1 MRNRRTVAAAPEA
14 NGGIS
19 RPTAGAAVLRAAR
32 AGLLMAAV
40 MATAL
45 AAGAA
50 SWPPVTA
57 AERQFSAAQLPGAPG
72 VVLEK
77 QVNCNNIENI
87 ELHFVRLKILRR
99 SGLDLA
105 TVKVPYFHGGETLSQ
120 VSGETI
126 EPDGTVVPFNGQV
139 RRAEVLRENGVR
151 VSALEFDLPQAR
163 VGSILDYRYTLGY
176 NAPVS
181 PGFSYT
187 LLPETIWRVQG
198 RLFVR
203 RESFTLIPNRDYPM
217 QMFPIGLTARQ
228 RPKMR
233 GREVTLRLENIPALP
248 SEPMQ
253 PPDALLRKR
262 VIFVYSASPIT
273 GSPKDFWRGQG
284 KKWAKAARR
293 FAGSS
298 GSLQP
303 ALAALRL
310 TGSPEARLR
319 AIYTRVLEI
328 RNTDNGSVAGA
339 LPDHDAA
346 AALARNYGSGRD
358 INLTL
363 VALARAAGF
372 QAYWLHSPERADE
385 LFAPVMRDP
394 AQLDNQLAMVQL
406 PQGPV
411 YLDPGGGCPYGVLN
425 WWETGVRGLI
435 ARRKGG
441 VFVVIPVP
449 HPSGAERDRSLELR
463 WAATGGWAGTLR
475 ARWTG
480 EARLELRQ
488 QWRQDDAAGRGQ
500 DLTRMARGWL
510 PVGSQLTLVSSQG
523 WDAGAETLQA
533 QWNVA
538 LSDLG
543 AAVVWPQ
550 DLLNIGHRPLLT
562 ADTRLEPLYFHHPCV
577 DRDTVRIH
585 LLPQSQPPRLPAPVI
600 MPDPQPANSPLAF
613 SERSSLVPD
622 GSGTVLQMQR
632 ELRVNV
638 MVVPAKQYA
647 IVKNFF
653 AIAARVDH
661 EQVAV
666 RVTAPVVRTQ

>member
-1 MRNRRTVAAAPEA
+1 MSPTDLRAA
-14 NGGIS
+14 G
-19 RPTAGAAVLRAAR
+19 LRAAR
-32 AGLLMAAV
+32 PVALLLMAV
-40 MATAL
+40 LAL
-45 AAGAA
+45 ASLAA
-50 SWPPVTA
+50 AAWPPVTA
-57 AERQFSAAQLPGAPG
+57 AEKKFSAAQLPGAPG

-77 QVNCNNIENI
+77 QVHCSNIENI

-99 SGLDLA
+99 TGLELA
-105 TVKVPYFHGGETLSQ
+105 TVKIPYLNSSETLSQ

-126 EPDGTVVPFNGQV
+126 EPDGTVVPFTGQV

-151 VSALEFDLPQAR
+151 VAALEFDLPQAR

-176 NAPVS
+176 NAPVA
-181 PGFSYT
+181 PGFTYT

-203 RESFTLIPNRDYPM
+203 RESYTLIPNRDYPM
-217 QMFPIGLTARQ
+217 QMFPIGLTASQ

-233 GREVTLRLENIPALP
+233 GREVTLQLENIPALP

-262 VIFVYSASPIT
+262 VVFVYSLTSIS

-293 FAGSS
+293 FAGGS

-328 RNTDNGSVAGA
+328 RNTDNVSVAGA

-372 QAYWLHSPERADE
+372 HAYMLRSPERADE
-385 LFAPVMRDP
+385 MFAPVMRDP
-394 AQLDNQLAMVQL
+394 SQLNNGLVMVQL
-406 PQGPV
+406 PRGPV

-425 WWETGVRGLI
+425 WWETGVRALI

-449 HPSGAERDRSLELR
+449 PPSGAERDRSLELH

-480 EARLELRQ
+480 EARLVLRR
-488 QWRQDDAAGRGQ
+488 QWLQDDAAGRGQ

-510 PVGSQLTLVSSQG
+510 PVGSHLTLVSSQG
-523 WDAGAETLQA
+523 WDVAADVLRA

-538 LSDLG
+538 LPDLG
-543 AAVVWPQ
+543 AQVVWPQ

-562 ADTRLEPLYFHHPCV
+562 AETRLESLYFDHPYL

-585 LLPQSQPPRLPAPVI
+585 LLPQSQPPRLPPPVV
-600 MPDPQPANSPLAF
+600 MPDPQPANSPL
-613 SERSSLVPD
+613 
-622 GSGTVLQMQR
+622 
-632 ELRVNV
+632 
-638 MVVPAKQYA
+638 
-647 IVKNFF
+647 
-653 AIAARVDH
+653 
-661 EQVAV
+661 
-666 RVTAPVVRTQ
+666 